1 MDLLDAPV
9 AAERLE
15 QGTHATVAGDGQPI
29 HQRGIG
35 KGFVGPLRHALAFRL
50 VCPRE
55 RTWMCT
61 TLLQRSPR
69 FEEGF
74 LEITADGHDFPGG
87 LHRRAKRSVGR
98 AKFVKGPPWNLDHA
112 IVQRWL
118 EGGGGPLARDG
129 VGQFVKGVANR
140 NLGRHPGNGVTG
152 GFGRQGGGAR
162 HTRVDLDHAD
172 FARELVEGKLD
183 VASALDVQRT
193 NESKRL
199 ISQALV
205 VGVAEGLERSHNGG
219 FARVDAHRVDVF
231 HGAHD
236 GRVVRFVSHH
246 FVFEL
251 LPAEDGFLNQDLGD
265 A

>member
-1 MDLLDAPV
+1 MDFLDAPV

-29 HQRGIG
+29 HQRGIR
-35 KGFVGPLRHALAFRL
+35 KGFVGPLGHALTLRL
-50 VCPRE
+50 VCARE

-98 AKFVKGPPWNLDHA
+98 AEFVKGPPWNLDHA

-140 NLGRHPGNGVTG
+140 NLGRHPGNGVAG

-162 HTRVDLDHAD
+162 HTGVDLNHAD

-193 NESKRL
+193 NEGERL
-199 ISQALV
+199 ISQPLV
-205 VGVAEGLERSHNGG
+205 VGVAEGLERGHNGG
-219 FARVDAHRVDVF
+219 FARVDAHRVDVL

-251 LPAEDGFLNQDLGD
+251 LPAEDGFLDQDLGD